1 MNIKIKHQNARN
13 HCVIALNFL
22 NNPCRTTSYVDMYLI
37 CVWLDKWQK
46 ITQKDHL
53 VFKGKA
59 EYRWK
64 RLMNYFIKRVFTLLS
79 LSLTSRRRI
88 SVLWEI
94 KKCTTFKQTILDL
107 FLSVMVN
114 HSFCQIS
121 IQAMYLWILSF
132 QHKFL
137 VFADPAYFVGHN
149 VSLQD

>member
-1 MNIKIKHQNARN
+1 
-13 HCVIALNFL
+13 
-22 NNPCRTTSYVDMYLI
+22 
-37 CVWLDKWQK
+37 
-46 ITQKDHL
+46 
-53 VFKGKA
+53 
-59 EYRWK
+59 
-64 RLMNYFIKRVFTLLS
+64 MNYFIKRVFTLLS

-137 VFADPAYFVGHN
+137 VFADPAYFAGHN